1 MTSFDLINELNEIIS
16 RGEVDTGLKSL
27 SEKIQQY
34 YPWMSLSIAK
44 RVLINWAEQTYKKR
58 KNEI

>member
-34 YPWMSLSIAK
+34 YQWMSLSIAK